1 MSVTLRFA
9 KLAFAAAGVVLLASM
24 LGFGMIALA
33 ACNLA
38 LAALFIADWIGAPKP
53 GSFSVTRDPGD
64 KLCCRA
70 ENAIGF
76 SVSSSHGK
84 AVKLHLKDTPPD
96 LRFNVDESNMAKT
109 IPPNGRQSFSYIAV
123 PMKRGSFLFEG
134 VFCIAEGSL
143 GLFRRRFFK
152 KLPRDFK
159 VYPDM
164 RNLSKFRLMARNR
177 RLQPPGPNR
186 ARLRGAGVEF
196 ESLREYVDGDDT
208 RKLNWMASARQGKLM
223 VNQYEA
229 EKNQPVFILVDAGRS
244 MSSSARG
251 RQKLDYSIEAAL
263 ILADIVNQ
271 QGDVCGLL
279 VFDSSVKSIVMPGKG
294 DSHRNMLMEVLYHLE
309 GAKSASDYEGAFL
322 ELVRRQ
328 KRSGLVFVFTDFE
341 TPEEAKDISAALQL
355 LKRRHIPLLM
365 LMESEGLRELADMK
379 VFTEK
384 DAFEKAAAARYL
396 YEKESLCRALG
407 TRGCACVRSE
417 AGAFALAAV
426 NNYLLAKG

>member
-1 MSVTLRFA
+1 MSITLKFA
-9 KLAFAAAGVVLLASM
+9 KLEFIAIGVVLLASVF
-24 LGFGMIALA
+24 GFGMIVFA

-38 LAALFIADWIGAPKP
+38 LAALFIADWIGAPKA
-53 GSFSVTRDPGD
+53 GCFAVTREPGD

-70 ENAIGF
+70 ENVIGF
-76 SVSSSHGK
+76 SVSSTHGK
-84 AVKLHLKDTPPD
+84 AVKLFLKDTPPD
-96 LRFNVDESNMAKT
+96 FRFSLDESDMAKV
-109 IPPNGRQSFSYIAV
+109 IPPSGRQGFSYIAI

-164 RNLSKFRLMARNR
+164 RNLSKYRLMARNK
-177 RLQPPGPNR
+177 RLLAPGPNR
-186 ARLRGAGVEF
+186 AKLRGAGVEF

-223 VNQYEA
+223 VNQYES

-244 MSSSARG
+244 MSSAAKG
-251 RQKLDYSIEAAL
+251 REKLDYSIEAAL

-271 QGDVCGLL
+271 QGDVCGIL
-279 VFDSSVKSIVMPGKG
+279 VFDSAVKTIVMPGKG
-294 DSHRNMLMEVLYHLE
+294 ASHRTMCMDVLYNIE
-309 GAKSASDYEGAFL
+309 GVKSASDYEGAFL
-322 ELVRRQ
+322 ELMRRQ

-341 TPEEAKDISAALQL
+341 TPEEAKDISAALSL
-355 LKRRHIPLLM
+355 LKKRHIPLLM

-379 VFTEK
+379 AKTEK
-384 DAFEKAAAARYL
+384 EAFEKAAAARYL
-396 YEKESLCRALG
+396 YEKESLCRSLG
-407 TRGCACVRSE
+407 TRGCACIRSE

-426 NNYLLAKG
+426 NNYLAAKR